1 MKEQIIELIKNNSPE
16 EATEKILKLVVKA
29 DVSRCNFFQDGRELW
44 KEHHREES
52 VRLQNLLIAKGFTSC
67 SIGEAEG
74 LWMSYSDDYAAG
86 FLGMPD
92 TDEELY
98 ECIKD
103 QLCVVERN
111 YIG

>member
-1 MKEQIIELIKNNSPE
+1 MKL
-16 EATEKILKLVVKA
+16 LKWLFGSRKPALNKPV
-29 DVSRCNFFQDGRELW
+29 VSRCNFFQGGRELW

-52 VRLQNLLIAKGFTSC
+52 ERLQNLLIAKGFTSC

-92 TDEELY
+92 TDDELY

-111 YIG
+111 YID